1 MARPRRAAAA
11 AKIVRQRDYAAE
23 YRRRQER
30 ARAAGFTNYYE
41 RRIKGGER
49 RAKPSSPRP
58 TGAALRTARGHAS
71 AEDFIRELK
80 PGALVEVTDY
90 DRGADGQVR
99 RLGLLVTDE
108 DGRET
113 SYNIGHQGL
122 RGGRVSAMLG
132 AVSSAGAIDSPKYG
146 IHDLFEHEDEA
157 AAEEAEIM
165 AGLEAAEEEAENDEA

>member
-11 AKIVRQRDYAAE
+11 AKIVRKRDYAAE
-23 YRRRQER
+23 YKRRQER
-30 ARAAGFTNYYE
+30 ARAAGFSNYYE
-41 RRIKGGER
+41 RRIRGGER
-49 RAKPSSPRP
+49 KAKPASPRP

-71 AEDFIRELK
+71 AEDFIRELR

-108 DGRET
+108 DGGER
-113 SYNIGHQGL
+113 SYNIGHAGL
-122 RGGRVSAMLG
+122 RGGRVGAMLG

-146 IHDLFEHEDEA
+146 IHDVFEHDDAAEQDLLEA
-157 AAEEAEIM
+157 MAEEAER
-165 AGLEAAEEEAENDEA
+165 EAEEENQ